1 MDGVDLV
8 DRLDFKQQA
17 LFHHQV
23 QSELAI
29 DVLPFVFDRE
39 GQSCE
44 GSIPSP
50 CSLCLCGKS
59 GLSLHSHR
67 RDVGVR
73 ERLPLKQY
81 HRDTEDTEFFR

>member
-29 DVLPFVFDRE
+29 DVVPFVFDRE
-39 GQSCE
+39 GLLT
-44 GSIPSP
+44 G
-50 CSLCLCGKS
+50 LC
-59 GLSLHSHR
+59 
-67 RDVGVR
+67 
-73 ERLPLKQY
+73 
-81 HRDTEDTEFFR
+81 